1 MKSLQLLAEFWRFL
15 KMRKRWWLA
24 PIILVLVLLSAFIIL
39 TESSAVLPFIYT
51 IF

>member
-1 MKSLQLLAEFWRFL
+1 MKSLQLVAEFWRFL
-15 KMRKRWWLA
+15 RVRKRWWLA
-24 PIILVLVLLSAFIIL
+24 PIILVLALLSAFIVL